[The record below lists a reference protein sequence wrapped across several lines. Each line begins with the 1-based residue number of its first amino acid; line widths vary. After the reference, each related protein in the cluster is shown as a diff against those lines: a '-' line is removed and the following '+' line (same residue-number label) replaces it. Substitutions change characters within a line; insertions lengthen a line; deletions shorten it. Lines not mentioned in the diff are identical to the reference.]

1 MGRKILQG
9 MTIDQIAIAISQSYT
24 RTQWW
29 DLVEWVKVDA
39 LHVAM
44 FGHEPEKWREYF
56 ALRYDAN

>member
-1 MGRKILQG
+1 